1 MKIARGK
8 KGVASGVEEKRS
20 KDLSQPA
27 WVLLSV
33 LAVSKNGACSR
44 DRSNCPDSFPIQLSI
59 MSWIFSELVPRV
71 SRLEAAHRLR
81 LLFSTDIVGDVIIT
95 IL

>member
-1 MKIARGK
+1 MQ
-8 KGVASGVEEKRS
+8 EKRS

-27 WVLLSV
+27 RVLLSP

-44 DRSNCPDSFPIQLSI
+44 DRSNCPDSFLIQRRI

-71 SRLEAAHRLR
+71 SRLELAHSNARSVLT
-81 LLFSTDIVGDVIIT
+81 LS
-95 IL
+95 